1 MAISV
6 QNKDMSD
13 TDLPVNPFV
22 DLEARVDD
30 TSDEEDNGEDD
41 SDSTSFTILRYGMV
55 SYTYESLARE
65 FIDDGPTL
73 KAQLTPWRHIGN
85 VDVDPKGSGWD
96 DVVAS
101 LEERFTSEGSG
112 TTHSITEDFSEKR
125 LLDLEI
131 TTAID
136 NITRLP
142 TDDCPLW
149 RIRCKVVGSC
159 IIFQN
164 LSFVPSA

>member
-1 MAISV
+1 MRDANHP
-6 QNKDMSD
+6 QAA
-13 TDLPVNPFV
+13 VNRFL

-30 TSDEEDNGEDD
+30 ASDEEDGEDH
-41 SDSTSFTILRYGMV
+41 SDSTSFSILIYGMV
-55 SYTYESLARE
+55 SYTYESLARD

-73 KAQLTPWRHIGN
+73 KVQLPTPWRRFGN
-85 VDVDPKGSGWD
+85 VDENLRDSGWD

-101 LEERFTSEGSG
+101 LEERYTSEGSG
-112 TTHSITEDFSEKR
+112 STHCITEDVTEKR
-125 LLDLEI
+125 LLNPEI

-149 RIRCKVVGSC
+149 RIRCKVFVSC
-159 IIFQN
+159 VIFEN
-164 LSFVPSA
+164 LSFLPLSSVA